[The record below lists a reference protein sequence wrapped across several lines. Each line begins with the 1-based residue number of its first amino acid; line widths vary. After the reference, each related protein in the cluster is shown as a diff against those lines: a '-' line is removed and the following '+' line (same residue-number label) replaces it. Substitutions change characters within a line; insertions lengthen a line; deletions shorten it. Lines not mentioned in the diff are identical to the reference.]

1 MKLIFACLCQL
12 FFKMAVTSTM
22 LMTSGYCKEIIRGVY
37 TGNIITLFSCDM
49 YSHVKI
55 NIFMFLPEVMQSGS
69 NVSNADDVTAVQKIY
84 GLQKTS
90 TIYFRLISIV
100 MWKLIFPCLCQMF
113 FNMDV
118 MSTMLITS

>member
-1 MKLIFACLCQL
+1 MFVPVVLQNGCDVNNADDVRILQRNY
-12 FFKMAVTSTM
+12 T
-22 LMTSGYCKEIIRGVY
+22 GVY
-37 TGNIITLFSCDM
+37 ILENIITLFSCDM

-118 MSTMLITS
+118 MSTMLMTS